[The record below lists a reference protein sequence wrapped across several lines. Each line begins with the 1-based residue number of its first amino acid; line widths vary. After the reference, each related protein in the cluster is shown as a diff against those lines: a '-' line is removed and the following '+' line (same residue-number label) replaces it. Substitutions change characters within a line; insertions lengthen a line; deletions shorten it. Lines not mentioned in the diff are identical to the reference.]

1 MANTRPEPRGSLAWH
16 PWKYL
21 IPSKLRGRQV
31 PPTESAIG
39 FPHYRHPGERQFMVV
54 IIIIFVIEIPL
65 VHLILDRFS
74 PVAAW
79 IVTGLTLLMAL
90 WIAGVFL
97 AARQRLS
104 WISQSELH
112 VNDRLF
118 TEYHLHRNNFTDI
131 SLTPIG
137 QLIADVQSTNEGG
150 PVTARACNRPE
161 PLSTRGQQRSD
172 RRNWRRRGTK
182 NA

>member
-1 MANTRPEPRGSLAWH
+1 MAKTRPEPTGSLAWH

-21 IPSKLRGRQV
+21 IPSKLRSRQV
-31 PPTESAIG
+31 PPTGSAIG
-39 FPHYRHPGERQFMVV
+39 FPHYRHPGERQFMIV

-79 IVTGLTLLMAL
+79 IVTGLTLLVAL

-112 VNDRLF
+112 VNDGLF
-118 TEYHLHRNNFTDI
+118 TEYHLLRSN
-131 SLTPIG
+131 
-137 QLIADVQSTNEGG
+137 V
-150 PVTARACNRPE
+150 ACRRP
-161 PLSTRGQQRSD
+161 
-172 RRNWRRRGTK
+172 
-182 NA
+182 